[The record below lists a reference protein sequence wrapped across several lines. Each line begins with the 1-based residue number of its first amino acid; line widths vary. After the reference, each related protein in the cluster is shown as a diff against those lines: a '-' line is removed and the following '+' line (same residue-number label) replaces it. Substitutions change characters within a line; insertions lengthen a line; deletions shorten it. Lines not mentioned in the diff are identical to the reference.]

1 MWNDRFDLIA
11 EYYDLIHGD
20 LNEDLP
26 MWQVLTQDAAG
37 PILEIGCGSG
47 RLLVPLAG
55 AGHRLTGLDLSEV
68 ALSAARAKL
77 EATDLTGQ
85 VSLVQADMRDFDLP
99 QQDFGVALVALNTFM
114 HCHSL
119 AEQLATLSA
128 IHKHLAPAGRLIID
142 LFYPHPE
149 LLAEAGGRLN
159 FEADLID
166 DLTGRTVQWYWR
178 HDIDLANQMRHLTYI
193 LDEIE
198 ADGHVRRSQLPFS
211 LRYIYRYEMELLLQA
226 TGFSL
231 ENVYGSYELE
241 PFDSDSPRMIV
252 VAQKT

>member
-11 EYYDLIHGD
+11 EYYDLIHGHLD
-20 LNEDLP
+20 EDLP
-26 MWQVLTQDAAG
+26 MWQALTQDAAG

-55 AGHRLTGLDLSEV
+55 AGHRLTGLDLVEV
-68 ALSAARAKL
+68 ALNAARAKL
-77 EATDLTGQ
+77 EGVGLTGQ
-85 VSLVQADMRDFDLP
+85 VALVQADMRDFDLP
-99 QQDFGVALVALNTFM
+99 RQDFAVALVALNTLM

-119 AEQLATLSA
+119 EEQLATLRA

-149 LLAEAGGRLN
+149 LLAEADGRLN
-159 FEADLID
+159 FEADLVD

-178 HDIDLANQMRHLTYI
+178 HDIDLARQMRHLTYI
-193 LDEIE
+193 LDEID
-198 ADGHVRRSQLPFS
+198 ADGHVRRSQLPFT

-231 ENVYGSYELE
+231 ESVYGSYELE

-252 VAQKT
+252 VAQKM

>member
-1 MWNDRFDLIA
+1 MWNNRFDLMA
-11 EYYDLIHGD
+11 EYYDLIHGH
-20 LNEDLP
+20 LSEDLP
-26 MWQVLTQDAAG
+26 MWQALTQDAAG

-55 AGHRLTGLDLSEV
+55 AGHRLTGLDLAEV
-68 ALSAARAKL
+68 ALNTARAKL
-77 EATDLTGQ
+77 EAAGLTGQ

-99 QQDFGVALVALNTFM
+99 QQDFAVALVALNTFM
-114 HCHSL
+114 HCHSIE
-119 AEQLATLSA
+119 EQLATLRT

-149 LLAEAGGRLN
+149 LLAEAGGRLY
-159 FEADLID
+159 FEADLVD

-193 LDEIE
+193 LDEIDAE
-198 ADGHVRRSQLPFS
+198 GHVRRAQLPFS

-231 ENVYGSYELE
+231 ESVYGGYELE

>member
-11 EYYDLIHGD
+11 EYYDLIHGH

-26 MWQVLTQDAAG
+26 MWLVLTQDAAG

-55 AGHRLTGLDLSEV
+55 AGHRLTGLDLVEV
-68 ALSAARAKL
+68 ALNAARAKL
-77 EATDLTGQ
+77 EAAGLTGQ
-85 VSLVQADMRDFDLP
+85 VALVQADMRDFDLP
-99 QQDFGVALVALNTFM
+99 QQDFGVALVALNTLM
-114 HCHSL
+114 HCHNL
-119 AEQLATLSA
+119 EEQLATLST

-159 FEADLID
+159 FEADLVD

-178 HDIDLANQMRHLTYI
+178 HDIDLANQMRRLTYI
-193 LDEIE
+193 LDEID
-198 ADGHVRRSQLPFS
+198 ADGHVRRTQLPFS

-231 ENVYGSYELE
+231 ESVYGSYELE